1 MGMDL
6 VRRFMGDPQNL
17 DPRIWII
24 YNPPKRLGGWGQATC
39 TACLKMCIMRTE
51 RRALDF
57 EKGDAYEGKGVGPC
71 CSSMWDQTFCPGPSP
86 AAE

>member
-39 TACLKMCIMRTE
+39 TASLAT
-51 RRALDF
+51 
-57 EKGDAYEGKGVGPC
+57 
-71 CSSMWDQTFCPGPSP
+71 
-86 AAE
+86 